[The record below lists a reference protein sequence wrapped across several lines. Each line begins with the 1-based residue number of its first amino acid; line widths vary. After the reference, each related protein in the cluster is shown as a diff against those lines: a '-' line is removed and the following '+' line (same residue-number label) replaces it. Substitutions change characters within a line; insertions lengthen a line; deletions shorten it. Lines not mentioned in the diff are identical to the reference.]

1 MKVVI
6 YSRVSTSG
14 QDFQRQTTEL
24 NEYAL
29 KMGYSV
35 LGVFEEKIS
44 GGKKNEERPK
54 LVEMIEYVKTNQVDK
69 VLVWELSRLGRNTI
83 QVLQTIELFNTHCI
97 SLFIKNFNIETLDQN
112 CKPNLMS
119 NFMIQILTSVSEMER
134 STIRQR
140 MKSGYDNF
148 RNTGGIVG
156 RREGFRK
163 DSSVLLSEN
172 KDVVKLLRQGL
183 SVRKVMKLT
192 DKSSGL
198 VMKVKKVV
206 AAV

>member
-6 YSRVSTSG
+6 FSRISTSS

-24 NEYAL
+24 KEYAI
-29 KMGYSV
+29 KMGYQV
-35 LGVFEEKIS
+35 MGVFEEIIS
-44 GGKKNEERPK
+44 GAKKNEDRPK
-54 LVEMIEYVKTNQVDK
+54 LVEMIDYVKKNQVDK

-83 QVLQTIELFNTHCI
+83 QVLQTIELFNSHCI

-148 RNTGGIVG
+148 RNNGGSVG
-156 RREGFRK
+156 RKEGFRK
-163 DSSVLLSEN
+163 DDSVLLAEN
-172 KDVVKLLRQGL
+172 KDVLKLLKQGF
-183 SVRKVMKLT
+183 SIRKVMKLCN
-192 DKSSGL
+192 KSSGT
-198 VMKVKKVV
+198 VMKVKKILN
-206 AAV
+206 